1 MLIKEILAKKTQ
13 RSVITMPPGAS
24 VKEAVDAMV
33 GHNVGCVVVA
43 SEDQTPV
50 GILSE
55 RDVLRLY
62 REHGDQ
68 LASIRVADVMTRDLL
83 IGAPER
89 AVEEV
94 MTLMTS
100 RRFRHLP
107 IVDGGRLV
115 GLVSLGDLVKNRL
128 EQTEMEAESLK
139 QYIYTG

>member
-13 RSVITMPPGAS
+13 RSIVTIPPGTS
-24 VKEAVDAMV
+24 VKDAVSAMV
-33 GHNVGCVVVA
+33 DHNVGCVVVA
-43 SEDQTPV
+43 TEHQTPL

-62 REHGDQ
+62 SRHGGKLED
-68 LASIRVADVMTRDLL
+68 LRVADVMTQNLMVGSPDS
-83 IGAPER
+83 

-94 MTLMTS
+94 MTLMTN

-107 IVDGGRLV
+107 IIDDDRLV
-115 GLVSLGDLVKNRL
+115 GLVSMGDLVKNRL

>member
-1 MLIKEILAKKTQ
+1 MLIRDILAKKMQ
-13 RSVITMPPGAS
+13 RGIVTIPPDTS
-24 VKEAVDAMV
+24 IKDAVSAMV
-33 GHNVGCVVVA
+33 DHNVGCVVIA
-43 SEDQTPV
+43 TEDQAPV

-62 REHGDQ
+62 RRHGGKLED
-68 LASIRVADVMTRDLL
+68 IRTADVMTRNLMV
-83 IGAPER
+83 GNPES

-94 MTLMTS
+94 MTLMTN

-107 IVDGGRLV
+107 IIDGGRLV
-115 GLVSLGDLVKNRL
+115 GLVSMGDLVKNRL